1 MVFKSD
7 KKEPRVAGIKSHIYL
22 NSLFFLFL
30 GVSSNY
36 IGDTLGP
43 NLQKLFTDSL
53 FFKQIII
60 LITIYF
66 GLDLSSDKRLN
77 PFSSIKATILIYFIF
92 TLIANFDYR
101 ISVSILFLLTLIYFE
116 SNYREYEVK
125 YNEKMTQKK
134 FDYLVGIRSNIIK
147 MVIALVII
155 GGFLFLKKNKLIPE
169 SISM

>member
-1 MVFKSD
+1 MVFKSN
-7 KKEPRVAGIKSHIYL
+7 KKESRVAGIKSNIYL

-36 IGDTLGP
+36 IGDTLGS
-43 NLQKLFTDSL
+43 NLQKLFRDSL

-77 PFSSIKATILIYFIF
+77 PFSSIKATLLVYFIF
-92 TLIANFDYR
+92 TLIANLDYR

-116 SNYREYEVK
+116 NNYREYEVK
-125 YNEKMTQKK
+125 FNKKMNQKK
-134 FDYLVGIRSNIIK
+134 FDYLVSIRRNIIILI
-147 MVIALVII
+147 IALVII
-155 GGFLFLKKNKLIPE
+155 GGFLFLKKYKLIPE
-169 SISM
+169 SINM